1 MYSLLTIII
10 STAALAA
17 AFPFAMILSAARR
30 RRRRRH
36 SRSLDRSLPKFWD
49 VTIVV
54 TNLTGMVGLF
64 ERLGDGASAAL
75 LNRYFAAIVP
85 IIHRHNGYVARMNF
99 DQLICWFGAFGA
111 EGNHAEAALRC
122 VLAMQDAVDEL
133 NQSLKLEH
141 TPELT
146 MRAGVASGG
155 TVIGNIGSPQRMEF
169 TALGEVPS
177 LALRLEKAAKD
188 SSSRN
193 LISGES
199 FRRTRDLFRVAPRT
213 TDASESTTDADAYE
227 VLATIAP

>member
-30 RRRRRH
+30 RRRRH
-36 SRSLDRSLPKFWD
+36 SRPLDHSLPKFWD

-64 ERLGDGASAAL
+64 ERLGDRASADL
-75 LNRYFAAIVP
+75 LKRYFATIVP
-85 IIHRHNGYVARMNF
+85 IIHRHGGYVARMNF

-122 VLAMQDAVDEL
+122 VLAMQDAVDDL
-133 NQSLKLEH
+133 NQTLKLEH
-141 TPELT
+141 LPELT
-146 MRAGVASGG
+146 MRAGVATGG
-155 TVIGNIGSPQRMEF
+155 TVIGNIGSTQRMEF
-169 TALGEVPS
+169 TALGEVPN

-227 VLATIAP
+227 VLAPIAP